1 MFYWPKRPPPHLKG
15 MRSVFAATTPPRMI
29 TLVILTG
36 LSVLSL
42 NMFLP
47 SLSNMAVEFETEYS
61 VMTLAIAGYLAIT
74 AVLMMIMGPL
84 SDRYGRRPVL
94 LLAVSIFTVSSLI
107 CALSTHIWV
116 FLFFRVC
123 QGAVIAGWAVS
134 LAVIRDTTAPQEA
147 ASKIGY
153 VTMAMAVA
161 PMLGPMFGGV
171 LDELFNWRASFF
183 AYAGFGLL
191 ALALC
196 WLDLGETNKTRSA
209 TFAQQFRSYPE
220 LFGSRRYWGYAIC
233 QAFSTGSFYVFIA
246 GAPLIAVTLLG
257 LTPAVLGFYLGTITA
272 GFAFGSFISG
282 RYARRFAITTMMIAG
297 RVVGNFGVVAA
308 LALVAL
314 GHLNVGT
321 LFGAL
326 VFVGIGNGL
335 TMPSCNA
342 GILSL
347 RPALAGSAAGLAG
360 ALTIGGGA
368 LLTTLTGAV
377 VIGNQGAYG
386 LLFVLLFCTLM
397 SMAGAFTVWVLDRKR
412 AA

>member
-1 MFYWPKRPPPHLKG
+1 
-15 MRSVFAATTPPRMI
+15 MI

-47 SLSNMAVEFETEYS
+47 SLSNMAVDFETEYS

-74 AVLMMIMGPL
+74 AVLMLVMGPL
-84 SDRYGRRPVL
+84 SDRYGRRPIL
-94 LLAVSIFTVSSLI
+94 LLAVSIFTLSSLV

-116 FLFFRVC
+116 FLLFRVC
-123 QGAVIAGWAVS
+123 QGAIIAGWALS
-134 LAVIRDTTAPQEA
+134 LAVIRDTTEPQEA

-153 VTMAMAVA
+153 VTMAMALA
-161 PMLGPMFGGV
+161 PMLGPMFGGI

-183 AYAGFGLL
+183 AYTCFGLL
-191 ALALC
+191 AFILC
-196 WLDLGETNKTRSA
+196 WFDLGETNKTRSE
-209 TFAQQFRSYPE
+209 TFSQQFQSYPE
-220 LFGSRRYWGYAIC
+220 LFGSRRYWGYAVC

-246 GAPLIAVTLLG
+246 GAPLVAVTLLG
-257 LTPAVLGFYLGTITA
+257 LTPAELGFYMGTITA
-272 GFAFGSFISG
+272 GFMLGSFISG
-282 RYARRFAITTMMIAG
+282 RSAKNFPLTTMMITG
-297 RVVGNFGVVAA
+297 RLVAIFGVIAA
-308 LALVAL
+308 LVLVAM

-326 VFVGIGNGL
+326 VFVGLGNGL

-377 VIGNQGAYG
+377 VTEESGGYG
-386 LLFVLLFCTLM
+386 LLLVLLFCTLM
-397 SMAGAFTVWVLDRKR
+397 SFVGALAVWFLDRGQP
-412 AA
+412 A